1 MTAAN
6 LPQVTGVLALA
17 GLVVLFPSPPTGES
31 GEWGGVAEAGPCPKG
46 MVSIR
51 DKFCIDAYE
60 AHTVEVDKP
69 RTSKR
74 APKRGKSHSPFK
86 PIGSAHVMAVSEKG
100 KIPQGHI
107 SRDQAE
113 QACINAGKRL
123 CTDDEW
129 LDACRGKKPTK
140 FPYGDQHAEGRCNDR
155 GVSGFNLLFGPG
167 NNTPPDASVYTK
179 ENMNDPRLN
188 QVEGSVA
195 KAGSFSKCKNGFKA
209 FDMVGNLH
217 EWTSDP
223 AGTFRGGYYLDTKI
237 NGEGCDYRTKAHDA
251 KYYDYSTGFRCCQGG
266 DEQKRIDKLVK
277 ERDKSAKSDKSAK
290 ADDKPS
296 DKQASSKKKAKKK
309 G

>member
-1 MTAAN
+1 M
-6 LPQVTGVLALA
+6 
-17 GLVVLFPSPPTGES
+17 
-31 GEWGGVAEAGPCPKG
+31 
-46 MVSIR
+46 
-51 DKFCIDAYE
+51 
-60 AHTVEVDKP
+60 
-69 RTSKR
+69 
-74 APKRGKSHSPFK
+74 
-86 PIGSAHVMAVSEKG
+86 SEKG

-195 KAGSFSKCKNGFKA
+195 KAARFEVQKRLQGLRHGRQPPRVDQRPRGHVPGRLLPRHQDQRRGLRLPDQGPRREVLRLLDGLPVLPRGRRA
-209 FDMVGNLH
+209 EADRQARQGARQVG
-217 EWTSDP
+217 EE
-223 AGTFRGGYYLDTKI
+223 RQV
-237 NGEGCDYRTKAHDA
+237 R
-251 KYYDYSTGFRCCQGG
+251 QGG
-266 DEQKRIDKLVK
+266 
-277 ERDKSAKSDKSAK
+277 
-290 ADDKPS
+290 
-296 DKQASSKKKAKKK
+296 
-309 G
+309 

>member
-167 NNTPPDASVYTK
+167 NNT
-179 ENMNDPRLN
+179 
-188 QVEGSVA
+188 
-195 KAGSFSKCKNGFKA
+195 AGR
-209 FDMVGNLH
+209 VGLH
-217 EWTSDP
+217 EGEHERPSAEPGRGLGHSRPARFPEVQERLQGLRHGRQPPRVDSATPRARFGAAITSTPRSTARAATTGPRPTTRSTTTTRRASGAAKGRRAEADRQ
-223 AGTFRGGYYLDTKI
+223 ARQGARQV
-237 NGEGCDYRTKAHDA
+237 GEERQV
-251 KYYDYSTGFRCCQGG
+251 RQGG
-266 DEQKRIDKLVK
+266 
-277 ERDKSAKSDKSAK
+277 
-290 ADDKPS
+290 
-296 DKQASSKKKAKKK
+296 
-309 G
+309 